1 MKKLVLILA
10 VFFVTAHLGLTTVSA
25 QEIEQNKEKVV
36 TGTIKLMTPGSVKI
50 LDGYISN
57 QLYTGS
63 DVFTGLTVNLGAL
76 YKKHD
81 NLSWNLYYTGLNRPK
96 GIEENGG
103 DALKYLTNPSGSQH
117 LKYSS
122 LNFGYGTYYHWNF
135 GKKLMVKAGGMF
147 DVYGAMKT
155 SSPDGTNNNNNFDV
169 QMLFKG
175 HAAIK
180 YGWDFKKWALDLR
193 GSMTLPAFGLMFVSH
208 PSESVVA
215 IIAGNNDHSVMK
227 REFRHTF
234 LASYHNY
241 MSLDYEIG
249 IDFVLRS
256 CTLSLGFCS
265 TNKWWKAYDLP
276 YICKINCTTI
286 GISFDLVSR
295 NKFKTSNINF

>member
-10 VFFVTAHLGLTTVSA
+10 VFFVTAPLGLTTVSA
-25 QEIEQNKEKVV
+25 QEKKQNKEKVV
-36 TGTIKLMTPGSVKI
+36 TGTIQLLSPGSVKI

-63 DVFTGLTVNLGAL
+63 KVFTGLNVKLGAL

-81 NLSWNLYYTGLNRPK
+81 NLSWDVYFTGFNRAK
-96 GIEENGG
+96 WMEELGEDDLQFLKNPSKSQS
-103 DALKYLTNPSGSQH
+103 LKYT
-117 LKYSS
+117 S
-122 LNFGYGTYYHWNF
+122 LNFGYGTYYNWKF
-135 GKKLMVKAGGMF
+135 GEKLLIKAGGMF

-155 SSPDGTNNNNNFDV
+155 SSPDGTNTNMNMDA
-169 QMLFKG
+169 QMMFKG

-193 GSMTLPAFGLMFVSH
+193 GSVTLPAFGLMLVSH
-208 PSESVVA
+208 PSESVLAVVA
-215 IIAGNNDHSVMK
+215 GNDHSVLK
-227 REFRHTF
+227 KEYRHTF

-241 MSLDYEIG
+241 MSVDYELG
-249 IDFVLRS
+249 IDFVFRP
-256 CTLSLGFCS
+256 CTLSLGYYS

-276 YICKINCTTI
+276 YICKINCI
-286 GISFDLVSR
+286 MLGISFDMVSR

>member
-1 MKKLVLILA
+1 MKKLVLISAAL
-10 VFFVTAHLGLTTVSA
+10 FVTASLCLTTASA
-25 QEIEQNKEKVV
+25 QEIQQNKEKVV
-36 TGTIKLMTPGSVKI
+36 TGTIQLLSPGSVTI
-50 LDGYISN
+50 LDGYISD

-63 DVFTGLTVNLGAL
+63 DVFTGLNVKLGAL

-81 NLSWNLYYTGLNRPK
+81 KLSWNLYFTGLNRPK
-96 GIEENGG
+96 WMEETG
-103 DALKYLTNPSGSQH
+103 APELKYLTNPSGSQH

-155 SSPDGTNNNNNFDV
+155 STPDGTNNNINFDA

-193 GSMTLPAFGLMFVSH
+193 GSVTLPAFGLMFASH
-208 PSESVVA
+208 PSESVLAIVA
-215 IIAGNNDHSVMK
+215 GNDHSVLK
-227 REFRHTF
+227 KEYRHTF

-249 IDFVLRS
+249 IDFVLKP

-265 TNKWWKAYDLP
+265 ANKWWKAYDLP
-276 YICKINCTTI
+276 YICKINCTTV